1 MTRLFFAHA
10 NGFTP
15 GAYECLLRPLRSR
28 FEVEAPA
35 LKPLRTGRAPT
46 GAWQEI
52 ASDLGELVDA
62 RPGPTIGV
70 GHSLGAVALL
80 MAASERPE
88 RFERLVLIDPPALPA
103 WAALLLRHAPASVR
117 RKGPMASAALRRV
130 THWPTLD
137 AAFTQER
144 ARRWYARLSDE
155 VLADVLHHGLQA
167 ADGGWQLRFRT
178 EWEASL
184 YETPESLWPLLRR
197 PLPPITLLR
206 GQSSAVFKA
215 SDASRWQALRP
226 HDRVIEVA
234 DSGHLLPLEQPQQVL
249 RALLA

>member
-15 GAYECLLRPLRSR
+15 GAYECLLRPLRQQ

-35 LKPLRTGRAPT
+35 MKPLRTGQAPT

-52 ASDLGELVDA
+52 ANDLGELVDA
-62 RPGPTIGV
+62 RPVPTIGV

-80 MAASERPE
+80 MAAAARPA

-103 WAALLLRHAPASVR
+103 WATLLLRHAPASIR
-117 RKGPMASAALRRV
+117 RKGPMARAARRRAA
-130 THWPTLD
+130 HWPTLA

-155 VLADVLHHGLQA
+155 VLADVLHDGLQA
-167 ADGGWQLRFRT
+167 VDGGWQLRFPT
-178 EWEASL
+178 EWEACL

-206 GQSSAVFKA
+206 GQSSSVFKA
-215 SDASRWQALRP
+215 ADAARWHALRP
-226 HDRVIEVA
+226 RDQVIEVA